1 MPTIKQFNNQTINNS
16 TMILP
21 IVAYGHP
28 TLKKISEPITSDYP
42 DLDKLIADMWET
54 LAHSEGV
61 GLAAPQVNRSIRLF
75 VVDGNP
81 FYPDY
86 PDGKDFKQ
94 AFINAE
100 LLETFGDEVP
110 FKEGC
115 LSLPNIYEEVMRPDK
130 IRIKYLDENFQ
141 EHEEVFEGVRARIIQ
156 HEYEHLQGHVL
167 VDDIAPLRKVLLQSK
182 LKSIMDGRCD
192 VDYRMIFPNNKKKRR

>member
-1 MPTIKQFNNQTINNS
+1 
-16 TMILP
+16 MILP

-28 TLKKISEPITSDYP
+28 VLKAVAAEIGPDYP
-42 DLDKLIADMWET
+42 ELDKFLQDMWET

-61 GLAAPQVNRSIRLF
+61 GLAAPQVNKSIRLF

-94 AFINAE
+94 VFINAE
-100 LLETFGDEVP
+100 ILEYFGEDVS

-115 LSLPNIYEEVMRPDK
+115 LSVPNIFEDVVRKDK
-130 IRIKYLDENFQ
+130 IRIKYQDENFV
-141 EHEEVFEGVRARIIQ
+141 EHEEALEGIRARIVQ
-156 HEYEHLQGHVL
+156 HEYDHLEGHVH
-167 VDDIAPLRKVLLQSK
+167 VDRIAPLRKVLLNAK
-182 LKSIMDGRCD
+182 LRDISEGKCN
-192 VDYRMIFPNNKKKRR
+192 VDYRMIFPRKRVRR